1 MNRFWLFLGRKLS
14 CLRVRRLDTLIS
26 PLSDNNNGD
35 QEREARGERGF
46 GPKRCFAAA
55 TLASTYL
62 VGFGPDGLEGR
73 EGGEALCSRRR
84 RGKDRSAEEAGKWSQ
99 IWQAML
105 RRKRRVSDSRDCGA
119 LHLKCQNFLLIILW
133 YFPPRHLGF
142 KLG

>member
-1 MNRFWLFLGRKLS
+1 MGRKLS

-35 QEREARGERGF
+35 QETEARGERGF

-73 EGGEALCSRRR
+73 EERHSVLGGGGGKTDRRR
-84 RGKDRSAEEAGKWSQ
+84 RRENGAKSGKRCCAESDGSQTAGTAELCTSNVK
-99 IWQAML
+99 I
-105 RRKRRVSDSRDCGA
+105 
-119 LHLKCQNFLLIILW
+119 F
-133 YFPPRHLGF
+133 F
-142 KLG
+142 